1 LEISGLGM
9 VPVFPSKKVLNKYP
23 KAAWKKKARELGL
36 EQCLYHKYTIFVLV
50 SVSVSGI
57 VFMRN

>member
-1 LEISGLGM
+1 M